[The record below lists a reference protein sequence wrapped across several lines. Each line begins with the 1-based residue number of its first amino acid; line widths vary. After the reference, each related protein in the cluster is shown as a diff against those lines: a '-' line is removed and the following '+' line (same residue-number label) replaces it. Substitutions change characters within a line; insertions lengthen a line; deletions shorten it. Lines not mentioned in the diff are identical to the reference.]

1 MEPLNLFEFEALARE
16 KLDPM
21 AYDYFAGGAGDEVTL
36 RANRAAFE
44 RIRLLPRVLV
54 DVGERDLTTTVLSRP
69 VSFPVLIAPTAF
81 HRLAHP
87 EGELATAKAARD
99 AGTVMVLSS
108 LSTTPMEEVAAVGGE
123 RWFQLYVYRDRE
135 VTRELVARAEAAGY
149 TALVLTVDA
158 PYLGRRERDVRNSFT
173 LPAGLRVANVAGRG
187 YGGLAREA
195 GTSGLAAYFA
205 TMLDP
210 TLTWRDLE
218 WLVAITSLPVV
229 VKGVHRADDA
239 ERAVAHGAAAV
250 VVSNH
255 GGRQLDT
262 VPAGIEMLPAVAEA
276 VGGRVEVLVDGG
288 IRRGTDVVKALAL
301 GARAVLLGRPVV
313 WGLAVG
319 GAQGVAQVLEL
330 LRAELDLALALC
342 GCRSVREV
350 DRGLVAFAP
359 PW

>member
-1 MEPLNLFEFEALARE
+1 MEPLNLFEFETLAKE

-21 AYDYFAGGAGDEVTL
+21 AYDYFAGGADDEVTL

-54 DVGERDLTTTVLSRP
+54 DVGERDLTTTVLGRP

-87 EGELATAKAARD
+87 EGEVATAKAARE
-99 AGTVMVLSS
+99 AGTLMVLSS
-108 LSTTPMEEVAAVGGE
+108 LSTTPLEEVAAVGGE

-135 VTRELVARAEAAGY
+135 VTREVVARAEAAGY

-158 PYLGRRERDVRNSFT
+158 PYLGRRERDIRNSFT
-173 LPAGLRVANVAGRG
+173 LPEGLSVANVAGRG
-187 YGGLAREA
+187 YGALAREA

-205 TMLDP
+205 SLLDP
-210 TLTWRDLE
+210 ALTWRDLE
-218 WLVAITSLPVV
+218 WLAGITALPVV

-239 ERAVAHGAAAV
+239 VRAIAHGAQGI

-262 VPAGIEMLPAVAEA
+262 VPAGIEMLPAVVE
-276 VGGRVEVLVDGG
+276 VVRGRVEVFVDGG
-288 IRRGTDVVKALAL
+288 VRRGTDVVKALAL

-319 GAQGVAQVLEL
+319 GAQGVRRVLEL

-350 DRGLVAFAP
+350 DRSLVAVGP